1 MVRRYAEDTSVS
13 TDKSIAEIRSTV
25 RRYGATEFMHA
36 EGDTQAVIMFS
47 MHDRRV
53 MFRVNMPDP
62 KSKEFL
68 RTPGRG
74 LPRTAQQAHQAWEQA
89 CRARWRS
96 LSLVVKAKLEAVA
109 SGIVSF
115 EQEFLGHIVVPGTSV
130 TFGEAVKENLALA
143 YSQNTM
149 TPLLPYLGD
158 GNAS

>member
-13 TDKSIAEIRSTV
+13 TDKSIAEIRNTV
-25 RRYGATEFMHA
+25 RRYGASEFMHA

-74 LPRTAQQAHQAWEQA
+74 LSRTAQQAHQAWEQA

-109 SGIVSF
+109 SGITTF
-115 EQEFLGHIVVPGTSV
+115 ETEFLGNIVMPGTSV
-130 TFGEAVKENLALA
+130 TVGEFVKEDLRLA
-143 YSQNTM
+143 YEVGHTV
-149 TPLLPYLGD
+149 PLLPPPHKP
-158 GNAS
+158 S

>member
-1 MVRRYAEDTSVS
+1 MRRYAQDTSVS
-13 TDKSIAEIRSTV
+13 TDKSIAEIRNTV
-25 RRYGATEFMHA
+25 RRYGASEFMHV
-36 EGDTQAVIMFS
+36 EGEIQAVIMFS
-47 MHDRRV
+47 MRDRRV

-62 KSKEFL
+62 KCKAFTHTPERGTR
-68 RTPGRG
+68 RTE
-74 LPRTAQQAHQAWEQA
+74 AAAHQAWEQA

-96 LSLVVKAKLEAVA
+96 LALVVKAKLEAVA

-115 EQEFLGHIVVPGTSV
+115 EQEFLGHIVVPRTSV